1 MLVLGRKKGE
11 SIIIDDDIE
20 IIITAVE
27 GETVK
32 VGINAPKHIPIH
44 RKEVYLEIQEENKQ
58 ATGTDNRFRDCQKRA
73 DLSDLQKNC
82 GSF

>member
-20 IIITAVE
+20 IIVTAVE

-32 VGINAPKHIPIH
+32 LGINAPKHITIH
-44 RKEVYLEIQEENKQ
+44 RKEVYLEIQEENK
-58 ATGTDNRFRDCQKRA
+58 RA
-73 DLSDLQKNC
+73 MSNVINLSDFLNMKKQ
-82 GSF
+82 

>member
-20 IIITAVE
+20 IVVTAVE

-32 VGINAPKHIPIH
+32 LGINAPKHITIY
-44 RKEVYLEIQEENKQ
+44 RKEIYLEIQEENKQ
-58 ATGTDNRFRDCQKRA
+58 ATSNVIN
-73 DLSDLQKNC
+73 LSDFINMKK
-82 GSF
+82 

>member
-11 SIIIDDDIE
+11 SIVIDDDIE
-20 IIITAVE
+20 IIVTAVE

-32 VGINAPKHIPIH
+32 LGINAPKHITIH

-58 ATGTDNRFRDCQKRA
+58 AASNVIN
-73 DLSDLQKNC
+73 LSDFLNMKKQ
-82 GSF
+82 